1 METLVSFLM
10 GVMLGCVI
18 ILLIDTPCQGCGQKI
33 CAAGSKKGDTAA
45 QQAPDGIG
53 GIPAVIVHSGA
64 AVAIILLLLVL
75 AVIYYHRKKRAS
87 SLTYQKMLQAAED
100 HHMHC
105 RAAIPNSKRSD
116 SFVDSWKAR
125 PLKPSHLFRI
135 LRLNVFQINV
145 AGVGFPLYCNTMWRF
160 LQISVLFWLGN
171 GNSAT
176 LFGDVVL
183 TACEPFDHAAGANKL
198 ARGLAGERAWALW
211 KLFLV
216 VTAFHWWHA
225 KNQRIF
231 TRDFN
236 RKNREMSDYALLVS
250 GLPPW
255 ATSEKALK
263 EYFQEVCNAIIH
275 SDGEDEEEEEE
286 EEEAKRCQVPDVVGV
301 SIGYDF
307 SKHLKEVTS
316 LVEDMTIRHELHDN
330 GSRST
335 FPDFRSSRSDSDS
348 EMDEDSEGTCFSKR
362 PISDRRTLLEGS
374 DELSSDSDGFKP
386 LQPKL
391 LGEEREEAVNMLRSL
406 ENSGSVVVVF
416 RYPVHDKRLVRKFQ
430 SALKKRE
437 FEQQWKLHIQSCD
450 AEPPSLVWEH
460 FAVGLHDRIPALG
473 CLSWSQRT
481 TSLIKM
487 NCIIFVGFCLLCAG
501 YLIIYT
507 RMYNISGKEFKGDV
521 DNDSVEV
528 EAGIPKAS
536 VMDVLVVTVCTSL
549 GNILINQLVWA
560 CAQNVGYRMKG
571 DRDAYVFRW
580 YTAICLVNMVF
591 NFGVITTTFSE
602 MPEDKLQRVLYEAR
616 LGSLLL
622 VFIRGSLVSY
632 ALFPLYYIALWFQG
646 LAMVMKEYMMNK
658 ERDWGSLRFKA
669 EQAIE
674 PPEWWM
680 QYDSAAIVV
689 MLITSCF
696 CLFFHGFSS
705 SFVFTFDVVWAMLM
719 MFINK
724 YVYLALSRETYIS
737 SHRLD
742 KVVTNATSMAVGL
755 LGICVL
761 HWSSRALN
769 GAELMAIPNAT
780 VPFNWC
786 LGTVIAISIVY
797 IAALRHEVQGT
808 GDTTEVGSEHVW
820 YANSPYEEAEEAL
833 PYNWW
838 NVNPVFCL
846 KQEYGLLDG
855 EGHKCQTF
863 WRHGKSYL
871 QHRQRKSWKGNQRA

>member
-275 SDGEDEEEEEE
+275 SDGEDEEEEEVEVEVEDE
-286 EEEAKRCQVPDVVGV
+286 EEVDGQQDQSDQANWQWTCRECGFRNAMRNVICGGNGPLGCKAAKPDEEQAPSQALQWLGCEAPQTPATKWTPVPPPPPAPMHVVSGPAQPKAPPPEHLLLPRVILPKHPPALKPKPPQVVPPKLSPKPPQAPPPERLLAVAPRSTKQRKEPPWRRLFKQSIDTELSGDLQERIVDVDCLRFAQETMKWEFSDGKSLEQLVQDLKAGAVHPLKDSFLTLEVTEDKGILYSSNNRRLWCLKKYQEENADRVQVRIKVLSQKGWEQAKRHMRNFDTKCRGKRIKVRRP
-301 SIGYDF
+301 
-307 SKHLKEVTS
+307 
-316 LVEDMTIRHELHDN
+316 R
-330 GSRST
+330 
-335 FPDFRSSRSDSDS
+335 RSSR
-348 EMDEDSEGTCFSKR
+348 KR
-362 PISDRRTLLEGS
+362 RR
-374 DELSSDSDGFKP
+374 K
-386 LQPKL
+386 
-391 LGEEREEAVNMLRSL
+391 N
-406 ENSGSVVVVF
+406 
-416 RYPVHDKRLVRKFQ
+416 
-430 SALKKRE
+430 
-437 FEQQWKLHIQSCD
+437 
-450 AEPPSLVWEH
+450 
-460 FAVGLHDRIPALG
+460 
-473 CLSWSQRT
+473 
-481 TSLIKM
+481 
-487 NCIIFVGFCLLCAG
+487 
-501 YLIIYT
+501 
-507 RMYNISGKEFKGDV
+507 
-521 DNDSVEV
+521 DN
-528 EAGIPKAS
+528 
-536 VMDVLVVTVCTSL
+536 
-549 GNILINQLVWA
+549 
-560 CAQNVGYRMKG
+560 
-571 DRDAYVFRW
+571 
-580 YTAICLVNMVF
+580 
-591 NFGVITTTFSE
+591 
-602 MPEDKLQRVLYEAR
+602 
-616 LGSLLL
+616 
-622 VFIRGSLVSY
+622 
-632 ALFPLYYIALWFQG
+632 
-646 LAMVMKEYMMNK
+646 
-658 ERDWGSLRFKA
+658 
-669 EQAIE
+669 
-674 PPEWWM
+674 
-680 QYDSAAIVV
+680 
-689 MLITSCF
+689 
-696 CLFFHGFSS
+696 
-705 SFVFTFDVVWAMLM
+705 
-719 MFINK
+719 
-724 YVYLALSRETYIS
+724 
-737 SHRLD
+737 
-742 KVVTNATSMAVGL
+742 
-755 LGICVL
+755 
-761 HWSSRALN
+761 
-769 GAELMAIPNAT
+769 
-780 VPFNWC
+780 
-786 LGTVIAISIVY
+786 
-797 IAALRHEVQGT
+797 
-808 GDTTEVGSEHVW
+808 
-820 YANSPYEEAEEAL
+820 
-833 PYNWW
+833 
-838 NVNPVFCL
+838 
-846 KQEYGLLDG
+846 
-855 EGHKCQTF
+855 
-863 WRHGKSYL
+863 
-871 QHRQRKSWKGNQRA
+871 